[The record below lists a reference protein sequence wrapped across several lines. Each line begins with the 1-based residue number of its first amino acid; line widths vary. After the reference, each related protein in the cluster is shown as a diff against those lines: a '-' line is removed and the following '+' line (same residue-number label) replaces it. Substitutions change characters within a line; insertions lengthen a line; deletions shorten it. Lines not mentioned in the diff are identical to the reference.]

1 MIVYSKFTHF
11 IFTYLF
17 LLTIAPI
24 IESYGQGNF
33 EGKIVYTISY
43 SNLPPEM
50 KSYESMLPKDMTI
63 YIKGNKSRMEQSQMM
78 GKNIVVSDMDEK
90 IGFIEMEVSSQKFRL
105 NMSTEDFDE
114 DQESIPSN
122 IEYFNDSKNILG
134 YDCKKATMKND
145 KGDISMTVYFTEK
158 IKNQAQKEF
167 MGLKGFP
174 LQYKMAQQS
183 MTVEMMASE
192 ISEQT
197 VPNSLFDKSDGYKDI
212 SESDLQ
218 NMMGGGKL

>member
-1 MIVYSKFTHF
+1 MKKI
-11 IFTYLF
+11 IFSLIAGSLITFSGNAQEVEPCGTNEALESLHNQFPQLKAEYELNKI
-17 LLTIAPI
+17 LLNNHVPTVS
-24 IESYGQGNF
+24 ES
-33 EGKIVYTISY
+33 
-43 SNLPPEM
+43 
-50 KSYESMLPKDMTI
+50 ES
-63 YIKGNKSRMEQSQMM
+63 
-78 GKNIVVSDMDEK
+78 
-90 IGFIEMEVSSQKFRL
+90 
-105 NMSTEDFDE
+105 
-114 DQESIPSN
+114 
-122 IEYFNDSKNILG
+122 
-134 YDCKKATMKND
+134 KKATMKND